1 MRTLSLAIALSL
13 VGCGDTSD
21 PTDTTIPDSV
31 AVEID
36 ALDET
41 TPDATE
47 TTLEDSAEPDSSP
60 DIAETL
66 EAIDAPNPT
75 DTTDT
80 TDVIDTLDTREV
92 EAEAVIDPNGD
103 TDRDGIFDLEEVD
116 DGTNPFDPRS
126 ARAWHPEIT
135 HHPRL
140 FTHPDARATIVA
152 RAAATDGRAQT
163 LWARVIALADRA
175 MPAHPLDQGYNT
187 DIPFNQGPIVE
198 AAALVGYVTGDLAY
212 TTKALDT
219 LAAAF
224 PDPTPLNNRSMFN
237 AGDHYD
243 LLEAEALQ
251 GFCSAYDL
259 AAGTPDVDPTQLAA
273 AAARLVERVDYFR
286 TLCMTR
292 GGCTSLLRNEPNN
305 HAVKALAALGTCAM
319 ALPDRASAAADFNE
333 ALTAIDFLAHER
345 QGNLEGGWAESW
357 NYLSY
362 SGETHLGFLAAVH
375 NVGVASWSLVGDGW
389 ITRSNERNDQL
400 VEVLDPAGDPLWR
413 AVYERA
419 LFATMPSGVTPAV
432 DDANPSALHGGLI
445 AALFDDPRFLW
456 NWTLPR
462 VGLHTGRQLVA
473 TFLMADPAIAPVTPD
488 WGDGFF
494 AEAGFS
500 ILRSGLDVNASYF
513 HMQHE
518 REDMRVMGGA
528 HEHADN
534 LSFLLAAHG
543 TELAIDPGYLDFTNH
558 KKVKYGTDHNIVL
571 VDGLGPEFFLDDQ
584 LVEIAPNSDAYL
596 HDHATAPP
604 FTTFIA
610 STKYRDAELRRRVV
624 RVTTPG
630 QDVFIVADDLVN
642 LGAAPTR
649 KWTFQLNGLASEEI
663 GGTSFA
669 TTDSAS
675 GTFAEWRR
683 PGATLFAAVTANGDA
698 TIASRLEESI
708 FSSQRHRCLTVDADM
723 GAGAGFLTVLIPAL
737 PDATPVITS
746 TRVGQVVVTN
756 VTLPDGTVLVAYLN
770 PSSEAVIDG
779 KSIVPGLTVMSA
791 DQVGHWT
798 LQTPPIPDPTP
809 FIPL

>member
-1 MRTLSLAIALSL
+1 M
-13 VGCGDTSD
+13 
-21 PTDTTIPDSV
+21 
-31 AVEID
+31 
-36 ALDET
+36 
-41 TPDATE
+41 
-47 TTLEDSAEPDSSP
+47 
-60 DIAETL
+60 
-66 EAIDAPNPT
+66 
-75 DTTDT
+75 
-80 TDVIDTLDTREV
+80 
-92 EAEAVIDPNGD
+92 
-103 TDRDGIFDLEEVD
+103 
-116 DGTNPFDPRS
+116 
-126 ARAWHPEIT
+126 
-135 HHPRL
+135 
-140 FTHPDARATIVA
+140 
-152 RAAATDGRAQT
+152 
-163 LWARVIALADRA
+163 
-175 MPAHPLDQGYNT
+175 
-187 DIPFNQGPIVE
+187 
-198 AAALVGYVTGDLAY
+198 
-212 TTKALDT
+212 
-219 LAAAF
+219 
-224 PDPTPLNNRSMFN
+224 
-237 AGDHYD
+237 
-243 LLEAEALQ
+243 
-251 GFCSAYDL
+251 
-259 AAGTPDVDPTQLAA
+259 
-273 AAARLVERVDYFR
+273 
-286 TLCMTR
+286 
-292 GGCTSLLRNEPNN
+292 
-305 HAVKALAALGTCAM
+305 
-319 ALPDRASAAADFNE
+319 
-333 ALTAIDFLAHER
+333 
-345 QGNLEGGWAESW
+345 
-357 NYLSY
+357 
-362 SGETHLGFLAAVH
+362 
-375 NVGVASWSLVGDGW
+375 
-389 ITRSNERNDQL
+389 
-400 VEVLDPAGDPLWR
+400 
-413 AVYERA
+413 
-419 LFATMPSGVTPAV
+419 
-432 DDANPSALHGGLI
+432 
-445 AALFDDPRFLW
+445 
-456 NWTLPR
+456 PR

-473 TFLMADPAIAPVTPD
+473 TFLMADPDISPVTPD

-500 ILRSGLDVNASYF
+500 ILRSGLDANASYF
-513 HMQHE
+513 QMQHE

-723 GAGAGFLTVLIPAL
+723 GVGAGFLTVLIPAL

-770 PSSEAVIDG
+770 PSSAAVIDG
-779 KSIVPGLTVMSA
+779 KSIAPGLTVMSA